1 MYLDF
6 YDLQHDPFS
15 ITAAP
20 DMLFLSGSH
29 KVALQAIIAGITTG
43 QEFIVLL
50 GEPGLGKTF
59 LLHAAL
65 AHNDLQHIKAIHLFY
80 PKLSAYD
87 ILKMIYWELGGD
99 GVTQDAEQ
107 LTDFL
112 LSCFARRARTWS
124 ASGAHY

>member
-1 MYLDF
+1 MYLNF

-20 DMLFLSGSH
+20 AMLFLSGNH
-29 KVALQAIIAGITTG
+29 KVALQAIIEGITTG
-43 QEFIVLL
+43 QEFIALL

-87 ILKMIYWELGGD
+87 ILKMIYWEP
-99 GVTQDAEQ
+99 
-107 LTDFL
+107 DFRYT
-112 LSCFARRARTWS
+112 APKRR
-124 ASGAHY
+124 